1 VSAANENENERNLKM
16 NSYEMPV
23 SETENTATPDGYK
36 YNPTDYADMDCL
48 SDDMTDFYRLLEIYR
63 RDKTSM
69 NETLLYKQG
78 VDLLFS
84 IKHRVVEGCI
94 TEYQAQEMRE
104 YFRELN
110 DCYRI
115 GGRQ

>member
-1 VSAANENENERNLKM
+1 M
-16 NSYEMPV
+16 NTYETPV
-23 SETENTATPDGYK
+23 SGTANAVTPCNYK
-36 YNPTDYADMDCL
+36 YNPTDYANMDCL

-69 NETLLYKQG
+69 NEALLYKQG

-94 TEYQAQEMRE
+94 PEYQAQEMRD
-104 YFRELN
+104 YFREIN
-110 DCYRI
+110 DCNRI
-115 GGRQ
+115 GGIK